1 MARTD
6 PTRMPELMS
15 HDRGELDALLASAIV
30 GHVAFVSQDGHPAV
44 LPTAVAVS
52 RDRLV
57 VHGST
62 GSRWMRLVA
71 GAPAAVSVTAVDG
84 VIVARS
90 TFESSPAY
98 RSAVIFGSFQVLEGD
113 VKDAAL
119 DALIDRLIPGRA
131 AEVRP
136 STAKELAATLVL
148 AMPLTQ
154 WSLRVSDGWA
164 QDPVD
169 DVAGPAWAGQVHF
182 GGRPVTISPAPDL
195 AAGTAVPRSITRIRG
210 TQ

>member
-1 MARTD
+1 
-6 PTRMPELMS
+6 MPELMS
-15 HDRGELDALLASAIV
+15 HDRGQLDALLASAVV
-30 GHVAFVSQDGHPAV
+30 GHVAFVSQDGRPAV
-44 LPTAVAVS
+44 LPTAVALS
-52 RDRLV
+52 RDHLV

-71 GAPAAVSVTAVDG
+71 GVPAAVSVTAVDG

-90 TFESSPAY
+90 TFESSLAY
-98 RSAVIFGSFQVLEGD
+98 RSAVVFGSFQVLEG
-113 VKDAAL
+113 VGKAAAL
-119 DALIDRLIPGRA
+119 DALIDRLLPGRT

-148 AMPLTQ
+148 AMPLDE

-164 QDPVD
+164 DDPVD

-182 GGRPVTISPAPDL
+182 GERPIAISPAPDL
-195 AAGTAVPRSITRIRG
+195 AAGTAVPRSVERIRG